1 MPGADVRQVHAGS
14 GFAAAP
20 EHVVV
25 RQARDGDSRVVL
37 SIFNHYVV
45 NGFAAYAEKPV
56 KERYFTDLL
65 GSAHA
70 FYVVDSPDGVIGYG
84 FIKPFLPFPAFG
96 ATGELSY
103 FIMPEYMNQGHGSQ
117 LLYHLIR
124 GARGKGIS
132 MVVAHMASWNEEGI
146 RFHKKHGFYEAGRLK
161 KVGKK
166 FGESFD
172 ILLMQKA
179 I

>member
-1 MPGADVRQVHAGS
+1 MLEADVRQVHAGS
-14 GFAAAP
+14 GIASPYEQAT
-20 EHVVV
+20 V
-25 RQARDGDSRVVL
+25 RQARDVDCRVVL

-56 KERYFTDLL
+56 REKYFTDLL
-65 GSAHA
+65 ASSHA
-70 FYVVDSPDGVIGYG
+70 FYVVDSPDGVIGFG
-84 FIKPFLPFPAFG
+84 FIKQFLPFPAFG
-96 ATGELSY
+96 ATGEMSY
-103 FIMPEYMNQGHGSQ
+103 FIMPEYMNQGFGSQ

-124 GARGKGIS
+124 GARGKGIT
-132 MVVAHMASWNEEGI
+132 MVVAHMASWNEEAI